1 MQSCMESDQIKG
13 PPYCIAFCEFFL
25 AMYITLVVNTNITL
39 IIMKESTAPDLG
51 SCVFYELINLGNACW
66 SCRD

>member
-1 MQSCMESDQIKG
+1 MYGVDHLRG

-39 IIMKESTAPDLG
+39 IIIEESTAPNLG
-51 SCVFYELINLGNACW
+51 S
-66 SCRD
+66 